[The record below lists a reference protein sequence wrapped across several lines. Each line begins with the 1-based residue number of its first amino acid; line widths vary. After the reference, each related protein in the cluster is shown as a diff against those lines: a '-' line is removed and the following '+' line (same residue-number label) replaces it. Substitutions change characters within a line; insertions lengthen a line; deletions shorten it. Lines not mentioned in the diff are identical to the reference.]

1 MFYSLNKLGDII
13 SYKLVVAL
21 ILIHYFLGDRD
32 LSVFLTELGSR
43 LKSDTNRFLCFTIEN

>member
-13 SYKLVVAL
+13 SYKLVVPL

-32 LSVFLTELGSR
+32 LSVFLTEVGSR
-43 LKSDTNRFLCFTIEN
+43 LKSDMKRFLCFTIEN